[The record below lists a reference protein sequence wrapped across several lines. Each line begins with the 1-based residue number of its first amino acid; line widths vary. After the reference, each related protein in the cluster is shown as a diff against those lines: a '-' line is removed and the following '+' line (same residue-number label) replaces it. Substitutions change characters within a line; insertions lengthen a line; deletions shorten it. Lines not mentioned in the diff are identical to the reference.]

1 MLKTVGPHLD
11 SLCWKHQAVWCCTGC
26 MSTQRQ
32 TGGGGRPSLCH
43 GSWMTCQF
51 YKEPEGDPR
60 SDFSFPAI
68 RRKTHQRIRAES
80 KFLSVFLVYFLWTLL
95 LFGSEWGVN
104 MKSLRPC
111 HSITCSPCF
120 SLQPLPLGVQESH
133 ALWLQGYCTRLHYA
147 NVRCSC
153 YCSPLS
159 LYVSK

>member
-80 KFLSVFLVYFLWTLL
+80 KFLSVFFWFTSCGRCCCLAVNEVWIWSHSVLVT
-95 LFGSEWGVN
+95 
-104 MKSLRPC
+104 
-111 HSITCSPCF
+111 
-120 SLQPLPLGVQESH
+120 PLPALRASH
-133 ALWLQGYCTRLHYA
+133 Y
-147 NVRCSC
+147 
-153 YCSPLS
+153 S
-159 LYVSK
+159 LFPWECRNHMHSDCRAIVPDYIMLMSGAPVIVHPWVYM